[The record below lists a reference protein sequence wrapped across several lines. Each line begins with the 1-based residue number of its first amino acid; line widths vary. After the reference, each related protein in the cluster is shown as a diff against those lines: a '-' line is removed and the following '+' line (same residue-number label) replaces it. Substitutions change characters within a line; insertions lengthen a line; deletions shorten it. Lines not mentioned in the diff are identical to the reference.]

1 MNIKRITSDACR
13 LYLKQSADREKGL
26 SSTTNCFANEFDKV
40 GQLKKELTKL
50 IPDLEDLLNSEEID
64 AIISLVHDKT
74 YEDLRERGLVL
85 DRKTTKE
92 TPVNTEQNP
101 EMHHRKHVDIYTDGA
116 CKGNP
121 GPGGWGAIVV
131 FANTEKELSGGEP
144 STTNNR
150 MELTAVIQAL
160 SILKEPCNVTLTTD
174 SKYIVDAINMGWL
187 DGWKNNG
194 WKKADKKPVL
204 NPDLWKELLQLLDV
218 HNVTFAWC
226 KGHADHPYNIR
237 CDTLAST
244 FASSFSLQPAI
255 H

>member
-1 MNIKRITSDACR
+1 MSIKRITSDACR
-13 LYLKQSADREKGL
+13 LYLEQSTNREKGL
-26 SSTTNCFANEFDKV
+26 SSTTNCFANEFDKE
-40 GQLKKELTKL
+40 GQLKKELVKL

-64 AIISLVHDKT
+64 AIISLVRDKT
-74 YEDLRERGLVL
+74 YEGLREKGLVL
-85 DRKTTKE
+85 EEKIAE
-92 TPVNTEQNP
+92 EAPVNTEQNTVV
-101 EMHHRKHVDIYTDGA
+101 HNRKHVDIYTDGA

-160 SILKEPCNVTLTTD
+160 SILKEPCDVTLTTD

-187 DGWKNNG
+187 DSWKNNG

-204 NPDLWKELLQLLDV
+204 NPDLWKELLQLLDM
-218 HNVTFAWC
+218 HNVTFTWC
-226 KGHADHPYNIR
+226 KGHQGHPYNER

-244 FASSFSLQPAI
+244 FASSFGYKR
-255 H
+255 

>member
-1 MNIKRITSDACR
+1 MKGDKKVSIKRITSDACR
-13 LYLKQSADREKGL
+13 LYLEQSTNREKGL

-50 IPDLEDLLNSEEID
+50 IPDLEDLLNEEEID
-64 AIISLVHDKT
+64 AIISLIYNKT
-74 YEDLRERGLVL
+74 YEELLGKSLGL

-92 TPVNTEQNP
+92 TPVNAEQNP

-121 GPGGWGAIVV
+121 GPGGWGAVVV

-160 SILKEPCNVTLTTD
+160 SILKEPCDVTLTTD

-187 DGWKNNG
+187 DSWKNNG

-204 NPDLWKELLQLLDV
+204 
-218 HNVTFAWC
+218 
-226 KGHADHPYNIR
+226 
-237 CDTLAST
+237 
-244 FASSFSLQPAI
+244 
-255 H
+255 

>member
-1 MNIKRITSDACR
+1 MSIKRITSDACR
-13 LYLKQSADREKGL
+13 LYLKQSANREKGL
-26 SSTTNCFANEFDKV
+26 SSTTNCFANEFDKE
-40 GQLKKELTKL
+40 GQLKKELVKL

-74 YEDLRERGLVL
+74 YEDLREKDLVL
-85 DRKTTKE
+85 EEKIAKE
-92 TPVNTEQNP
+92 APVNTEQNTVV
-101 EMHHRKHVDIYTDGA
+101 HNRKHVDIYTDGA

-150 MELTAVIQAL
+150 MELTAVIKAL
-160 SILKEPCNVTLTTD
+160 GILKEPCDVTLTTD

-187 DGWKNNG
+187 DSWKNNG

-226 KGHADHPYNIR
+226 KGHANHPYNER

-244 FASSFSLQPAI
+244 FASSFGYKR
-255 H
+255 

>member
-1 MNIKRITSDACR
+1 MSIKRITSDACR
-13 LYLKQSADREKGL
+13 LYLKQSANREKGL
-26 SSTTNCFANEFDKV
+26 SSTTNCFANEFDKED
-40 GQLKKELTKL
+40 QLKKELVKL

-74 YEDLRERGLVL
+74 YEDLREKDLVL
-85 DRKTTKE
+85 EEKIAKE
-92 TPVNTEQNP
+92 APVNTEQNTVV
-101 EMHHRKHVDIYTDGA
+101 HNRKHVDIYTDGA

-160 SILKEPCNVTLTTD
+160 SILKEPCDVTLTTD

-187 DGWKNNG
+187 DSWKNNG

-204 NPDLWKELLQLLDV
+204 NPD
-218 HNVTFAWC
+218 H
-226 KGHADHPYNIR
+226 
-237 CDTLAST
+237 
-244 FASSFSLQPAI
+244 
-255 H
+255 